1 MTTRIVVNRQ
11 SNALVTPPSYHYYT
25 GRYLGMVGGFPQ
37 TSLLNARGPQT
48 GIANIKLVGDSI
60 FPGQSTAAVTL
71 GGYEW
76 QKVSIYAKVVRNRR
90 GGSFERVIE
99 QWLHKRAVL
108 HLES

>member
-71 GGYEW
+71 GAIR
-76 QKVSIYAKVVRNRR
+76 VAKSVYLCQ
-90 GGSFERVIE
+90 SS
-99 QWLHKRAVL
+99 KK
-108 HLES
+108 